1 MGWVPVALL
10 DELDFIPA
18 DHPDRAKL
26 EKMAVD
32 LLKSLLAFQSEDGR
46 WYQVVNRGDD
56 PANWLEEFLQ
66 LPVCC
71 RPVQSDPQRSAG
83 CILSGICPQG
93 L

>member
-1 MGWVPVALL
+1 MTKRPAAPPNSWGRAMGWVPVALL

-46 WYQVVNRGDD
+46 WYQVDQPGR
-56 PANWLEEFLQ
+56 
-66 LPVCC
+66 
-71 RPVQSDPQRSAG
+71 
-83 CILSGICPQG
+83 CIPPTGWRILAAACM
-93 L
+93 